1 MIGNLTQQLE
11 QQKRRLTTEAS
22 KVQSELAQEN
32 ESLKKALASQKEQ
45 QATKDA
51 QLMELK
57 VQCSEL
63 VQSKS
68 INLSLLVNRPIP
80 AKAPIKEDKPARS
93 NRNQAMDKRQKKLQ
107 FAMDINEEMEQLL
120 AEANNEQADRK
131 RKQKRKQAEPGP
143 SYLPALIVT
152 ENLLRDQIEAA
163 VLAETLVDE
172 LKQMETQEQS
182 EASKLLT

>member
-1 MIGNLTQQLE
+1 
-11 QQKRRLTTEAS
+11 
-22 KVQSELAQEN
+22 
-32 ESLKKALASQKEQ
+32 
-45 QATKDA
+45 
-51 QLMELK
+51 
-57 VQCSEL
+57 
-63 VQSKS
+63 
-68 INLSLLVNRPIP
+68 
-80 AKAPIKEDKPARS
+80 
-93 NRNQAMDKRQKKLQ
+93 
-107 FAMDINEEMEQLL
+107 MDINEEMEQLL